1 MLTFKQLNNE
11 LLAYLKN
18 NNTGLSVEFGKL
30 GGGADVLPQNPP
42 CVWIYGQPNCE
53 VTKNH
58 NKAPINY
65 KAAFELFVCTSG
77 STDKNFGSFLDCI
90 ELAETISWQID
101 SFPHYA
107 DALLSNIDIGFTGLD
122 YPEDFLTI
130 DGIYGDLAVVC
141 LQFNLTY
148 SLHQEIR

>member
-11 LLAYLKN
+11 LLKYLKDN
-18 NNTGLSVEFGKL
+18 NAGLSVEFGKF
-30 GGGADVLPQNPP
+30 GGTADVLPQNPP

-65 KAAFELFVCTSG
+65 KAAFELFICTSG
-77 STDKNFGSFLDCI
+77 GADINFGSFLDCI
-90 ELAETISWQID
+90 ELAEIIYQQINA
-101 SFPHYA
+101 FPEYA
-107 DALLSNIDIGFTGLD
+107 NSLTVNVNNGLTGLD
-122 YPEDFLTI
+122 YPDDFITV
-130 DGIYGDLAVVC
+130 DGLYGDLAVMC

-148 SLHQEIR
+148 SLHREI